1 MAITFTIPSL
11 IVMTPII
18 NGTLQS
24 SASLRLTDHNR
35 QPLAITTER
44 IEKSA
49 RMANGTLRKY
59 VINSKYSFATSWTEL
74 PNSSASTVD
83 GFGGA
88 DAVQTFYETY
98 NGQPIRLTIRMGSA
112 GVIDVYDTFF
122 SDFSLTLSKRSLT
135 NYDMYDMNISWEQ
148 I

>member
-11 IVMTPII
+11 IVLTPYV
-18 NGTLQS
+18 GGVLQN

-59 VINSKYSFATSWTEL
+59 VVSSKYSFATSWTEL
-74 PNSSASTVD
+74 PNSSGSTVD
-83 GFGGA
+83 GFAGA
-88 DAVQTFYETY
+88 DALQTFYETY
-98 NGQPIRLTIRMGSA
+98 SGQPIRLSIRVGPTTTPET
-112 GVIDVYDTFF
+112 YDAFF

-135 NYDMYDMNISWEQ
+135 NYDMYDMNAAWEQ

>member
-11 IVMTPII
+11 IVMTPIV
-18 NGTLQS
+18 GGVLQN

-35 QPLAITTER
+35 QPLAISTER
-44 IEKSA
+44 IEKSS

-59 VINSKYSFATSWTEL
+59 VVSSKYSFATSWTEL

-88 DAVQTFYETY
+88 DALQTFYETY
-98 NGQPIRLTIRMGSA
+98 NGQPIKLTVRMGT
-112 GVIDVYDTFF
+112 VTDIYDTFF

-135 NYDMYDMNISWEQ
+135 NYDMYDMNAAWEQ